1 MPPVFR
7 QGHDQSRCQDPT
19 RHHPVRGDVGPE
31 PRASSA
37 SSILD
42 LAAERRA
49 SSFLLRFVRS
59 SSHPCRPTRS
69 VRPRPGQTADSRYP
83 APPRFAL
90 RLPSVGSGK
99 MLLTDICNRRTTRAL
114 VNRSTTERTAFA
126 APTPQS
132 SRPPRTRNRSPE
144 LETNVRP
151 ALRRTVLRQSDPG
164 WLALDGAWP
173 ASARHDT
180 VFHLARL
187 SKDVV
192 SGCPLGRPP
201 QRSVVVSDGAAR
213 LTSDASCRPRD
224 LRFYPETRGPE
235 PAPSPTRQ
243 RERFRSVR
251 DAFDRQVLPG
261 ERFRALHFR

>member
-42 LAAERRA
+42 LAVERRA

-59 SSHPCRPTRS
+59 PSHPCRPTRS
-69 VRPRPGQTADSRYP
+69 VRPRPGRTADPRYP

-114 VNRSTTERTAFA
+114 VNRSITERTAFA

-132 SRPPRTRNRSPE
+132 SRPPRNSEPKPRARNKRSSCVAPDRLATIRPRLASRSTARDQLQPVATRCSTP
-144 LETNVRP
+144 P
-151 ALRRTVLRQSDPG
+151 FSRRTWCRG
-164 WLALDGAWP
+164 ALSGARP
-173 ASARHDT
+173 IGA
-180 VFHLARL
+180 L
-187 SKDVV
+187 S
-192 SGCPLGRPP
+192 
-201 QRSVVVSDGAAR
+201 
-213 LTSDASCRPRD
+213 
-224 LRFYPETRGPE
+224 
-235 PAPSPTRQ
+235 SPMTLC
-243 RERFRSVR
+243 
-251 DAFDRQVLPG
+251 D
-261 ERFRALHFR
+261 

>member
-19 RHHPVRGDVGPE
+19 RHHPVRGDVEPE

-42 LAAERRA
+42 LAVERRA

-59 SSHPCRPTRS
+59 PSHPCRPTRS
-69 VRPRPGQTADSRYP
+69 VRPRPGRTADPRYP

-114 VNRSTTERTAFA
+114 VNRSITERTAFA

-132 SRPPRTRNRSPE
+132 SRPSRTRNRSPE
-144 LETNVRP
+144 LETNVHP

-164 WLALDGAWP
+164 WP
-173 ASARHDT
+173 HARRRGTSFSPSPHG
-180 VFHLARL
+180 VPPRLL
-187 SKDVV
+187 SKDAV
-192 SGCPLGRPP
+192 SGCPLGCPP
-201 QRSVVVSDGAAR
+201 HRSVVLSD
-213 LTSDASCRPRD
+213 DA
-224 LRFYPETRGPE
+224 
-235 PAPSPTRQ
+235 
-243 RERFRSVR
+243 V
-251 DAFDRQVLPG
+251 
-261 ERFRALHFR
+261 